1 MRRSIYQKLFKKLL
15 PQQDS
20 VIIKFMNVQQQ
31 RGSDDCGLFL
41 LAYFISLY
49 NDEDPADKLYVQ
61 DEMRQHLNLC
71 NADENKVDFTQREK
85 KITQETVQLK

>member
-1 MRRSIYQKLFKKLL
+1 MYKVRRRIYQKLFKKLL

-31 RGSDDCGLFL
+31 RGSDDCGLFS

-49 NDEDPADKLYVQ
+49 NDEDPTDKLYIYKMKCDNILIYV
-61 DEMRQHLNLC
+61 ML
-71 NADENKVDFTQREK
+71 T
-85 KITQETVQLK
+85 KI